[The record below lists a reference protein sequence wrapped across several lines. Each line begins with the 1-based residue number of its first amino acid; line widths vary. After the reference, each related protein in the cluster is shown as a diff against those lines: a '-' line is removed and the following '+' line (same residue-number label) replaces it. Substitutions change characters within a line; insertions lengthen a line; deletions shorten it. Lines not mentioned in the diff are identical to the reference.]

1 MNLRTATALF
11 LLAAGA
17 ARGDSAG
24 VLGSVPISRMAAA
37 PIAVEKYAGSISGR
51 VNPAPSRI
59 AGVWLESAATRGLA
73 AGSARLEQE
82 GYQFRT
88 GLLVVQT
95 GTRVEFPNRDDDY
108 HNVFSLSKT
117 KRFDLGRYRKD
128 EAPAA
133 VVFDKAGVVRL
144 FCEIHQHM
152 RSVVLVVDSP
162 YFTTTDESGR
172 FQLRG
177 VPPGAYTLKAWLDE
191 RHTWEQA
198 VTVAR
203 ERGVEVALEEK

>member
-1 MNLRTATALF
+1 MFARFAIVFFVFASTVFAQRSAL
-11 LLAAGA
+11 
-17 ARGDSAG
+17 S
-24 VLGSVPISRMAAA
+24 GSVPIGRVAA
-37 PIAVEKYAGSISGR
+37 PPIPLEKYAGSISGR

-59 AGVWLESAATRGLA
+59 AAVWLESPALRPGAPRT
-73 AGSARLEQE
+73 ARLEQE

-128 EAPAA
+128 EAPPA
-133 VVFDKAGVVRL
+133 VIFDKPGVVRL

-152 RSVVLVVDSP
+152 RGVVLVVDSP
-162 YFTTTDESGR
+162 HFTTTDENGR
-172 FQLRG
+172 FELRG
-177 VPPGAYTLKAWLDE
+177 VPAGKYTLKAWLDE
-191 RHTWEQA
+191 KRTWEQP
-198 VTVAR
+198 VTV
-203 ERGVEVALEEK
+203 ESGRGITVALAEK

>member
-1 MNLRTATALF
+1 MRGHFAITFLF
-11 LLAAGA
+11 LAASALAQRA
-17 ARGDSAG
+17 ALS
-24 VLGSVPISRMAAA
+24 GSVPLGRAAAA
-37 PIAVEKYAGSISGR
+37 PIAMEKYAGSISGR

-59 AGVWLESAATRGLA
+59 AAVWLEGPSVRPAAPGT
-73 AGSARLEQE
+73 ARLEQE

-128 EAPAA
+128 ESPPA
-133 VVFDKAGVVRL
+133 VTFDKPGVVRL

-152 RSVVLVVDSP
+152 RGVVLVVDSP
-162 YFTTTDESGR
+162 HFTTTDESGR
-172 FQLRG
+172 FDLRG
-177 VPPGAYTLKAWLDE
+177 VPPGKYTLHAWLDE
-191 RHTWEQA
+191 KRTWQQP
-198 VTVAR
+198 VTV
-203 ERGVEVALEEK
+203 ESGQGMTVALREK

>member
-1 MNLRTATALF
+1 MLARLAIASLLFVGGTALGQKPA
-11 LLAAGA
+11 LT
-17 ARGDSAG
+17 
-24 VLGSVPISRMAAA
+24 GSVPIAHSGAA
-37 PIAVEKYAGSISGR
+37 PIALEKYAGSISGR

-59 AGVWLESAATRGLA
+59 AGVWLESPTLRPGAPGT
-73 AGSARLEQE
+73 ARLEQE

-128 EAPAA
+128 EAPPS
-133 VVFDKAGVVRL
+133 VTFDKAGVVRL

-152 RSVVLVVDSP
+152 RGVVLVVDSP

-172 FQLRG
+172 GL
-177 VPPGAYTLKAWLDE
+177 A
-191 RHTWEQA
+191 
-198 VTVAR
+198 
-203 ERGVEVALEEK
+203 VALQEK

>member
-1 MNLRTATALF
+1 MHLRTATALF
-11 LLAAGA
+11 LLAVSF

-24 VLGSVPISRMAAA
+24 VLGSVPITRVAAA
-37 PIAVEKYAGSISGR
+37 PIAVEKYSGSISGR

-59 AGVWLESAATRGLA
+59 AGVWLESPAIRGMA
-73 AGSARLEQE
+73 AGSARMEQE

-95 GTRVEFPNRDDDY
+95 GTRVEFPNRDEDY

-162 YFTTTDESGR
+162 YFTTTDEKGR

-177 VPPGAYTLKAWLDE
+177 VPPGSYTLKAWLDE
-191 RHTWEQA
+191 KHSWEQP
-198 VTVAR
+198 VTVAGG
-203 ERGVEVALEEK
+203 RGVEVALADK

>member
-1 MNLRTATALF
+1 MLARLAFVLLATAATASAQR
-11 LLAAGA
+11 AAV
-17 ARGDSAG
+17 S
-24 VLGSVPISRMAAA
+24 GSVPIARLTGA
-37 PIAVEKYAGSISGR
+37 PIPLEKYAGTISGR

-59 AGVWLESAATRGLA
+59 AGVWLEGPSVRPGTP
-73 AGSARLEQE
+73 STARLEQE

-88 GLLVVQT
+88 GLLIVQT

-128 EAPAA
+128 EAPPA
-133 VVFDKAGVVRL
+133 VLFDKAGVVRL

-152 RSVVLVVDSP
+152 RGVVLVVDSP

-172 FQLRG
+172 FELRG
-177 VPPGAYTLKAWLDE
+177 VPPGRYTLKAWLDE
-191 RHTWEQA
+191 KRTWEQP
-198 VTVAR
+198 VTV
-203 ERGVEVALEEK
+203 ESGRGISVALAEK

>member
-1 MNLRTATALF
+1 MFARFATALLF
-11 LLAAGA
+11 AVAF

-24 VLGSVPISRMAAA
+24 LTGSVPISRSGA

-51 VNPAPSRI
+51 VNPAPSRV
-59 AGVWLESAATRGLA
+59 AGVWLESPATHA
-73 AGSARLEQE
+73 TATSSARLEQE

-128 EAPAA
+128 EAPP
-133 VVFDKAGVVRL
+133 VVTFDKPGVVRL

-152 RSVVLVVDSP
+152 RGVVLVVDSP
-162 YFTTTDESGR
+162 YFTTTDDGGR

-177 VPPGAYTLKAWLDE
+177 VPPGKYTLKAWLDE
-191 RHTWEQA
+191 KHSWEQP
-198 VTVAR
+198 VTV
-203 ERGVEVALEEK
+203 ERGRGIEVALEEK

>member
-1 MNLRTATALF
+1 MFARLAFVFFVFAANALAQR
-11 LLAAGA
+11 AAL
-17 ARGDSAG
+17 S
-24 VLGSVPISRMAAA
+24 GSVPITHVPAA
-37 PIAVEKYAGSISGR
+37 PIPLEKYAGSISGR

-59 AGVWLESAATRGLA
+59 AAVWLEGPSVRHIAPGT
-73 AGSARLEQE
+73 ARLEQE

-88 GLLVVQT
+88 GLLIVQT

-128 EAPAA
+128 ESPPA
-133 VVFDKAGVVRL
+133 VLFDKPGVVRL

-152 RSVVLVVDSP
+152 RGVVLVVDSP

-172 FQLRG
+172 FEFRG
-177 VPPGAYTLKAWLDE
+177 VPAGKYTLKAWLDE
-191 RHTWEQA
+191 KRTWEQPVA
-198 VTVAR
+198 V
-203 ERGVEVALEEK
+203 ESGRGMTVALEEK

>member
-1 MNLRTATALF
+1 MLARFAIAIFLTAADAFAQRAAL
-11 LLAAGA
+11 
-17 ARGDSAG
+17 S
-24 VLGSVPISRMAAA
+24 GSVPIGRAAAA
-37 PIAVEKYAGSISGR
+37 PIAMEKYAGSISGR

-59 AGVWLESAATRGLA
+59 AAVWLEGPSVRPAAPGT
-73 AGSARLEQE
+73 ARLEQE

-128 EAPAA
+128 ESPPA
-133 VVFDKAGVVRL
+133 VTFDKPGVVRL

-152 RSVVLVVDSP
+152 RGVVLVVDSP
-162 YFTTTDESGR
+162 HFTTTDESGR
-172 FQLRG
+172 FDLRG
-177 VPPGAYTLKAWLDE
+177 VPPGKYTLHAWLDE
-191 RHTWEQA
+191 KRTWQQP
-198 VTVAR
+198 VTV
-203 ERGVEVALEEK
+203 ESGQGMTVALREK

>member
-1 MNLRTATALF
+1 MLARLAIVFFVFAATALAQR
-11 LLAAGA
+11 AAL
-17 ARGDSAG
+17 S
-24 VLGSVPISRMAAA
+24 GSVPIGRAAA
-37 PIAVEKYAGSISGR
+37 PPIPLEKYAGSISGR

-59 AGVWLESAATRGLA
+59 AAVWLESSALRPAAPGT
-73 AGSARLEQE
+73 ARLEQE

-128 EAPAA
+128 ESPPA
-133 VVFDKAGVVRL
+133 VLFDKPGVVRL

-152 RSVVLVVDSP
+152 RGVVLVVDSP
-162 YFTTTDESGR
+162 HFTTTDENGR
-172 FQLRG
+172 FELRG
-177 VPPGAYTLKAWLDE
+177 VPSGKYTLKAWLDE
-191 RHTWEQA
+191 KRTWEQP
-198 VTVAR
+198 VTVESGRA
-203 ERGVEVALEEK
+203 VKVALEEK